1 MLSISLAGEGGSGE
15 MEKEEHFS
23 YDFDSV
29 VRGRIFW
36 RGVRGKS
43 GAEKKGRWG
52 REEHLLSWNNHGENP
67 DGLFLLAFLRASFLP
82 SFFVLVILFA
92 RIAKMRVTHAP
103 FLPPSQG

>member
-1 MLSISLAGEGGSGE
+1 M
-15 MEKEEHFS
+15 
-23 YDFDSV
+23 
-29 VRGRIFW
+29 
-36 RGVRGKS
+36 RGKS

-67 DGLFLLAFLRASFLP
+67 DGLFLLAFLRATFLP
-82 SFFVLVILFA
+82 SFFMLVILFA